1 MPTLVGASASA
12 RGDGTVP
19 TKVGTYQSAMRWAAD
34 GGGAMEDVRDAAA
47 RRFRSAA

>member
-1 MPTLVGASASA
+1 MPALVGASASA

-34 GGGAMEDVRDAAA
+34 T
-47 RRFRSAA
+47 FRSAA